1 MITSIA
7 IDDEPL
13 ALDLL
18 SDYASKTEGLQLLKT
33 YTNPLEALNYL
44 KNFAVDL
51 LFLDIQMPDIS
62 GINFYKLV
70 KQNPMV
76 IFTTAHSGYAVEGFD
91 LNAIDYLLK
100 PIDYGRFVQAVNKA
114 QNFREYFKQEAKI
127 IEKYIQVRSEYH
139 LVKIAVKEIEYIE
152 SFDDFIKIHI
162 TGKKTPIMTLMSLKA
177 ILELL
182 PADQFMRVHR
192 SYIIPLNNIISV
204 HNNRVQLMNTE
215 VPLGISHKA
224 KFMGWFKS
232 IKY

>member
-13 ALDLL
+13 ALGLL
-18 SDYASKTEGLQLLKT
+18 ADYASRTEGLQLLKT

-44 KNFAVDL
+44 ENFAVDL

-76 IFTTAHSGYAVEGFD
+76 IFTTAHSGYAVEGFN

-100 PIDYGRFVQAVNKA
+100 PIEYDRFVQAVNKA
-114 QNFREYFKQEAKI
+114 QNFREYFKNEAKS
-127 IEKYIQVRSEYH
+127 IEKYIQVRSEYS
-139 LVKIAVKEIEYIE
+139 LVKIAIREIEYIE

-162 TGKKTPIMTLMSLKA
+162 TGTKTPIMTLMSLKT

-204 HNNRVQLMNTE
+204 RNGRVQLLNAE
-215 VPLGISHKA
+215 IPLGISHKD
-224 KFMGWFKS
+224 KFMKWFKS
-232 IKY
+232 IH